1 MISLS
6 RVGPMAY
13 RPSRSI
19 TKIGRRITHDT
30 CYIAHQFQGQKVSI
44 TEGLTQTHKMRH
56 IFRTVKPKN
65 FKCAYGGR
73 RPASAASAMTS
84 KVKGQDHKVTWYVW
98 PVWVILQN
106 LHLVLWQTYKDAYYR
121 QSRWS
126 PKSKVTSSHH
136 LYVSIY
142 LPLLN
147 SGNKMLYLCH
157 RGGRGHTVSAES
169 GGHTSCSYCNMTTN
183 INVMNSL
190 LLEYFF
196 MSHVVH
202 ERSFTQIAWRVP
214 INHKKFSCRRET
226 ARASCHWMV
235 W

>member
-1 MISLS
+1 MED
-6 RVGPMAY
+6 VDP
-13 RPSRSI
+13 
-19 TKIGRRITHDT
+19 
-30 CYIAHQFQGQKVSI
+30 HQPQAPWPPR
-44 TEGLTQTHKMRH
+44 L
-56 IFRTVKPKN
+56 
-65 FKCAYGGR
+65 
-73 RPASAASAMTS
+73 
-84 KVKGQDHKVTWYVW
+84 KVKITRSRGMSDQCGLYYK
-98 PVWVILQN
+98 ICI
-106 LHLVLWQTYKDAYYR
+106 VLWQTYKDAYYR